1 MIDHICVGVKNY
13 AKSREFYRKTMSTL
27 GYKLLQEIDGNAGFG
42 TDGLKCGF
50 WISKSQ
56 KPSTQVHFCFKA
68 PTREAVRAFYEA
80 ALATGGK
87 EETPPG
93 IVEEYHPSY
102 FATFVFDPDGYKI
115 EALCLEDES
124 L

>member
-1 MIDHICVGVKNY
+1 MIDHMGVGVKDY
-13 AKSREFYRKTMSTL
+13 ERSREFYRKTLSTL
-27 GYKLLQEIDGNAGFG
+27 GYRLLQEIDGNAGFG

-50 WISKSQ
+50 WISKNQ
-56 KPSTQVHFCFKA
+56 KLSIQVHFCFKA
-68 PTREAVRAFYEA
+68 PTREAVRAFFEA
-80 ALATGGK
+80 ALAAGGK

-102 FATFVFDPDGYKI
+102 YAAFVFDPDGYKI

>member
-1 MIDHICVGVKNY
+1 MIDHMGVGVKDY
-13 AKSREFYRKTMSTL
+13 ERSREFYRKTLLAL

-42 TDGLKCGF
+42 TEGLKCGF
-50 WISKSQ
+50 WISKNQ
-56 KPSTQVHFCFKA
+56 KPSIQVHFCFRA
-68 PTREAVRAFYEA
+68 PTREAVRAFFEA
-80 ALATGGK
+80 ALAAGGK

-93 IVEEYHPSY
+93 VVEEYHPSY
-102 FATFVFDPDGYKI
+102 YAAFVFDPDGYKI